1 MLKRKFTAAVF
12 VATLFAGSAI
22 APAFAQDNGQP
33 MQNDSKM
40 SDSKMKDDK
49 MKDDKMKD
57 DKMKDDKMSS
67 KKHRHRKSRK
77 HKTDDKMQS
86 NGNQ

>member
-1 MLKRKFTAAVF
+1 MLKKKFTAAVF

-22 APAFAQDNGQP
+22 APAFAQDNGQT
-33 MQNDSKM
+33 MQNDS
-40 SDSKMKDDK
+40 
-49 MKDDKMKD
+49 KMKD

>member
-1 MLKRKFTAAVF
+1 MLKKKFTAAVF

-22 APAFAQDNGQP
+22 APAFAQDNGQT
-33 MQNDSKM
+33 MQN
-40 SDSKMKDDK
+40 DSKMKDDK
-49 MKDDKMKD
+49 MKDDE
-57 DKMKDDKMSS
+57 MKDDKMSS